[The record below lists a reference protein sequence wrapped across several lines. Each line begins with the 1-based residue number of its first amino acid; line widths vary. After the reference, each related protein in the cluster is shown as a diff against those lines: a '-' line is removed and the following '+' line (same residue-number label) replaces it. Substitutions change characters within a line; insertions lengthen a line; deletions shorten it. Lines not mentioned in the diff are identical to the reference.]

1 MEIEYHYPL
10 YRPPSEANSLIFQ
23 VTLGCSFNKCSFCNM
38 YRTKEYL
45 ERPWDEVKTE
55 IDLASN
61 AYPQTRRIFLADG
74 DALNLPTDKL
84 IRIIEYLYLKNANL
98 ERVACYAMP
107 KNVLQKNAEDMDRLR
122 SAGLGMLYLGIET
135 GNDALLKKV
144 TKGATSKGILQ
155 ACQKA
160 KSHKFILSCMVI
172 LGLGGS
178 NYTKQHIYD
187 TAKLVS
193 LVSPDY
199 LAALNLQLEDGVYEE
214 FMSKFGEHFIPLQDL
229 DILDELER
237 LVSNIN
243 PQNAIIFRAN
253 HASNVYSLG
262 GTLPDDRKK
271 LLSLLE
277 ELKSRPE
284 ILKPK
289 ILRRF

>member
-1 MEIEYHYPL
+1 
-10 YRPPSEANSLIFQ
+10 
-23 VTLGCSFNKCSFCNM
+23 M

-45 ERPWDEVKTE
+45 ERSWDEVKTE
-55 IDLASN
+55 IDLASK
-61 AYPQTRRIFLADG
+61 AFPQTRRVFLADG
-74 DALNLPTDKL
+74 DALNLPTEKL
-84 IRIIEYLYLKNANL
+84 VRIIEYLYLKLANL

-107 KNVLQKNAEDMDRLR
+107 KNLLQKNSEDMDRLR

-155 ACQKA
+155 ACQMA
-160 KSHKFILSCMVI
+160 QSHNYILSCMVI

-193 LVSPDY
+193 LISPDY
-199 LAALNLQLEDGVYEE
+199 VAALNLQLEDGVYEE
-214 FMSKFGEHFIPLQDL
+214 FMSKFGEHFSPLQDL
-229 DILDELER
+229 EILDELER
-237 LVSNIN
+237 LISNIN
-243 PQNAIIFRAN
+243 PQKAIIFRAN

-271 LLSLLE
+271 LLCLLE